1 VRGASLQ
8 EARRHELLLLG
19 GATNIERGNLR
30 VADLMKREGLSF
42 KQALWLPDD
51 NKQATENQWEYL
63 LIATLGCTIRPL
75 P

>member
-1 VRGASLQ
+1 
-8 EARRHELLLLG
+8 
-19 GATNIERGNLR
+19 
-30 VADLMKREGLSF
+30 MKREGLSF